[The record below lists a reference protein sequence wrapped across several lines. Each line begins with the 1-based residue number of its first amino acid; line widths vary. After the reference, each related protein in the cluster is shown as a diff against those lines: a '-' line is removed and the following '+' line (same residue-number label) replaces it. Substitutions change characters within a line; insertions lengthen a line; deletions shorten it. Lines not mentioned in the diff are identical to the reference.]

1 MNANLPH
8 GVFFLVGL
16 QEGSRGNEGGK
27 QGKRKQMHSPAKT
40 LIGPGRARGVRE
52 KLYTSG
58 GQHENFFHDL
68 RK

>member
-27 QGKRKQMHSPAKT
+27 QGKASAIPSVN
-40 LIGPGRARGVRE
+40 LIGPGRT
-52 KLYTSG
+52 KSS
-58 GQHENFFHDL
+58 
-68 RK
+68 